1 MQKERYYL
9 LAILVLFVSCER
21 IYHPAIEKVEGQLI
35 VDAKITND
43 PAKSL
48 VHLSKTRSFY
58 DVERPIEISGAK
70 VELVQMGGVAG
81 FAVQASERN
90 TGYYT
95 FNTAPQSGNRY
106 YLRLT
111 IGSDVYESLAV
122 TMPPIPALTNF
133 YTIDKVS
140 KIYVADAQGNPKP
153 FEKRGR
159 EIDVDLPVNES
170 LSHYRFDVR
179 ALLEW
184 TWDSIPSAYSIYPT
198 AYGWQSYYQH
208 QNFNLAGP
216 TGFNQV
222 DQIKNH
228 PLLLISYEEKDYLY
242 TDTLASKGWILIID
256 QYGTSTESYE
266 FHQQLNNQF
275 AATGSLFDPVQ
286 TQVTGNILCKTDPTQ
301 IVYGYFDLN
310 SYLQYRYYFNVFSP
324 SVAPVIRQLYRFPD
338 IPDYG
343 FVKAVNKKPIV
354 KPSWWAE

>member
-1 MQKERYYL
+1 MQKELSYL
-9 LAILVLFVSCER
+9 ILILVLFVSCER
-21 IYHPAIEKVEGQLI
+21 IYHPYIDKVEGQLI

-43 PAKSL
+43 PAKSI
-48 VHLSKTRSFY
+48 VHLSRTRSFY
-58 DVERPIEISGAK
+58 DMVPLTEVSGAR
-70 VELVQMGGVAG
+70 VELVQMGGMYG
-81 FAVQASERN
+81 LAVQATERN
-90 TGYYT
+90 TGFYT
-95 FNTAPQSGNRY
+95 FKTAPITGKRY
-106 YLRLT
+106 YLRIT
-111 IGSDVYESLAV
+111 IGGDVYESLAV
-122 TMPPIPALTNF
+122 TMPPSPTLSKF

-159 EIDVDLPVNES
+159 EIDVDLPITDS

-179 ALLEW
+179 SVLEW
-184 TWDSIPSAYSIYPT
+184 TWDSIPSVYSYYPT
-198 AYGWQSYYQH
+198 AYGWQSYYEH

-228 PLLLISYEEKDYLY
+228 PLLMLSYEVKDYLY
-242 TDTLASKGWILIID
+242 TDTLVSKGWILLID

-266 FHQQLNNQF
+266 FHQKLNSQF

-286 TQVTGNILCKTDPTQ
+286 TQVTGNILCKNDPTK
-301 IVYGYFDLN
+301 IVYGYFDLI
-310 SYLQYRYYFNVFSP
+310 SHQQYRYYFNLFSP

-343 FVKAVNKKPIV
+343 FVESIDKQPIV
-354 KPSWWAE
+354 RPEWWEE